1 MARVEIFV
9 RPCRARGWGAHMLCM
24 VSLSAM
30 DGLGRAL
37 RDGTMTQ
44 TDFDLLA
51 ELRSAWR
58 DERSWWEESLRRVCT
73 RADVT
78 VTGRVKNLGTLREK
92 LHRMNG
98 GLSTIRDV
106 VGVRVVAHG
115 GRFEQLWTFVD
126 VGEVA
131 RNHSMKFID
140 RISDPRFG
148 YRALHLEVRRNGV
161 RAEVQ
166 IRSQLQHEWA
176 EAMERFADKAGRD
189 VRYVENYDF
198 PLLSGATRQMAL
210 KCREYLSMWSSE
222 INSFERNGS
231 PDFWRSYLDYLAQ
244 ETKSLLE
251 EFDERIL

>member
-1 MARVEIFV
+1 MSRCHV
-9 RPCRARGWGAHMLCM
+9 CGWGAHMLCM

-30 DGLGRAL
+30 DRLGRAL
-37 RDGTMTQ
+37 RDGTMTPA
-44 TDFDLLA
+44 DIDLLA
-51 ELRSAWR
+51 ELRFTWR
-58 DERSWWEESLRRVCT
+58 DERSWWEESLRGACT
-73 RADVT
+73 RAEVT

-92 LHRMNG
+92 LHRMDG

-106 VGVRVVAHG
+106 VGVRVVVHG

-131 RNHSMKFID
+131 RGYSMKFID
-140 RISDPRFG
+140 RIGDPRSG

-161 RAEVQ
+161 RAEIQ

-198 PLLSGATRQMAL
+198 PLLSGDTRQLAI
-210 KCREYLSMWSSE
+210 KCRDYLSMWSFE
-222 INSFERNGS
+222 IDRFERNSS
-231 PDFWRSYLDYLAQ
+231 PDSWGPYLDHLAH

-251 EFDERIL
+251 EFDGPIL